1 MGKNAFLAVFFL
13 FMIVPDVCDAS
24 LLLKFRKLVG
34 AAPKDPSIPS
44 SPSPSPVPSNKKPS
58 TKPDNGS
65 TNNEPEP
72 PVPKKS
78 TPAESKGPLKDSSNK
93 TNTTSSSN
101 NNNGKNGGT
110 TQKEDKQKTDDSL
123 VPSTDKCKAPGDVI
137 CNDHGS
143 MTACIKNYQRGSKE
157 LLVLVYNGGESDL
170 KVNFTVESKS
180 KRLAIRKHHTERIN
194 ISLTDDKSSKLILN
208 AGNGVCELPVGP
220 PVGANFYVR
229 LPSFHKLVTPVNGA
243 YFLILTVLVFGGTW
257 ACCKLRKRRH
267 PGGVPYQE
275 LEMGLPE
282 SVSATNVETAE
293 GWDQGWDDDWDENN
307 AVKLQGLVG
316 SISANG
322 LTSRSSNRDGW
333 ENDWND

>member
-24 LLLKFRKLVG
+24 LLSKFRKLVG
-34 AAPKDPSIPS
+34 AVPKDSSIPS
-44 SPSPSPVPSNKKPS
+44 SPSPSPVPSNNKSS
-58 TKPDNGS
+58 TKPADGS

-78 TPAESKGPLKDSSNK
+78 TQVDSM
-93 TNTTSSSN
+93 
-101 NNNGKNGGT
+101 GGT
-110 TQKEDKQKTDDSL
+110 TQKKKDEQKTNDSL
-123 VPSTDKCKAPGDVI
+123 VPSTDKCIEPVDVT
-137 CNDHGS
+137 CNDRGS

-157 LLVLVYNGGESDL
+157 LLVLVLNGGGSAL
-170 KVNFTVESKS
+170 KVNLTVESNS
-180 KRLAIRKHHTERIN
+180 TMLDIPKHHTERTN

-307 AVKLQGLVG
+307 AVKSQGLVG